1 MNKPMNQS
9 ATKSSSSRPLAQK
22 SHANFIEALKSIGG
36 QTAKSFA
43 GDVVGGVSKDFI
55 QTITGNSGASPR
67 NYESNQEIEDRLREE
82 NQRLE
87 RHREVVETKVFDR
100 KELET
105 KTKIRVIQEELQL
118 LVKELAGMDQQ
129 LETAIEEEIANPGTY
144 HLNFFEKLR
153 RFLLDLRKRVADSA
167 NWLEISNQR
176 KAAQQGFWGNV
187 GKSGTKYLLSQER
200 TVATQSG

>member
-1 MNKPMNQS
+1 MNQNL
-9 ATKSSSSRPLAQK
+9 AKPSSIRPTAQK

-36 QTAKSFA
+36 QTVNSFA
-43 GDVVGGVSKDFI
+43 GDVVGGVSRDFI
-55 QTITGNSGASPR
+55 QNLTGSGAIPR
-67 NYESNQEIEDRLREE
+67 NPESDLDTEARIRAEQ
-82 NQRLE
+82 QRLE
-87 RHREVVETKVFDR
+87 RHREVAETKVFDR

-105 KTKIRVIQEELQL
+105 KTKIRVIQDELQL
-118 LVKELAGMDQQ
+118 LAKELAGMDQQ
-129 LETAIEEEIANPGTY
+129 LEKAIQEEITNPGTY

-153 RFLLDLRKRVADSA
+153 RFLLDLRKRVADST